1 MQSNNNRCLKFLA
14 VIILLF
20 EIIFFTILI
29 WFLLY
34 YYEIPTVK
42 NPLIPTIQT

>member
-14 VIILLF
+14 TIILLF
-20 EIIFFTILI
+20 EILFFTILI

-34 YYEIPTVK
+34 YYETPMVK
-42 NPLIPTIQT
+42 NPLIPAIKT